1 MPILNNIFPGD
12 QDWQSKI
19 SWGGIFGPMQQVQ
32 PPVIP
37 TATPPTGSFADKLVG
52 KLNSPAAQLGL
63 RILANNRGGQSV
75 GNVLGQSVLGYQQDQ
90 QSQQQSE
97 LQRQLLQA
105 QIQRMQKPEEDNS
118 APVMVMGPDGK
129 PRYVSRKDAVG
140 QQPFVQGS
148 EQPSSVQEWE
158 YFQSLPPEMQKQFLN
173 MKRQPTAPQLTL
185 VNGVPTL
192 VDRIN
197 GSQTPLSNL
206 STETNA
212 KSQMAAASAAGE
224 ATGKTRAEA
233 GLDLPRQ
240 EMNAQQASQAIEGLL
255 NSEGAPRIFGLQGA
269 FPIVPGT
276 KRADAKAY
284 LDQVKGKTFLEA
296 YNTLK
301 GGGQITEVEG
311 AKAEA
316 AIARLNKAQ
325 SWESA
330 QSALKDLKGVIDQGL
345 ARARQKAGATNA
357 TPTNRIRVDA
367 NGNVV
372 R

>member
-1 MPILNNIFPGD
+1 
-12 QDWQSKI
+12 
-19 SWGGIFGPMQQVQ
+19 
-32 PPVIP
+32 
-37 TATPPTGSFADKLVG
+37 
-52 KLNSPAAQLGL
+52 
-63 RILANNRGGQSV
+63 
-75 GNVLGQSVLGYQQDQ
+75 
-90 QSQQQSE
+90 
-97 LQRQLLQA
+97 
-105 QIQRMQKPEEDNS
+105 
-118 APVMVMGPDGK
+118 
-129 PRYVSRKDAVG
+129 
-140 QQPFVQGS
+140 
-148 EQPSSVQEWE
+148 
-158 YFQSLPPEMQKQFLN
+158 
-173 MKRQPTAPQLTL
+173 
-185 VNGVPTL
+185 
-192 VDRIN
+192 
-197 GSQTPLSNL
+197 
-206 STETNA
+206 
-212 KSQMAAASAAGE
+212 
-224 ATGKTRAEA
+224 
-233 GLDLPRQ
+233 
-240 EMNAQQASQAIEGLL
+240 MNAQQASQAIEGLL